1 MIKNQNRNPRILE
14 IGEIVEVD
22 VDLIMVHE
30 QLGGRIAPE
39 YEKLGIDYVMHPD
52 RVVFILDHWVPS
64 PTIQAA
70 NMHQRAK
77 NFAKKYKFQNLLGEN
92 KGICHTV
99 LPEQG
104 FVAPGM
110 VAVGSDS
117 HTTTYGAFNCFSTG
131 VGATD
136 ICSVF
141 ATGKL
146 WFKVPE
152 PVHFIIKDV
161 PFSKGVYAK
170 DLALDFLK
178 KYGEDE
184 LLYCAL
190 EFSGTGLRNL
200 SIASRITLAN
210 MSVEM
215 GAKNAIFECDHLTKQ
230 WLLNNPN
237 FRSKYGNQIRATV
250 PDVCEEQEKTS
261 IDLSTIQPM
270 IAQPHSPGNVTEVQ
284 DCAGME
290 IDQGFIGSC
299 TNGSLEDLRI
309 AAKILK
315 GKTIHHN
322 CRCVVIPASTEIYLQ
337 AMREG
342 LMEIFMQA
350 GCIVGPSTCGPC
362 FGGHMGLLGDNEIC
376 ISTSNRNFQG
386 RMGSY
391 LSQVYLA
398 SPATVAASVIRGRI
412 TSPLDFME

>member
-1 MIKNQNRNPRILE
+1 
-14 IGEIVEVD
+14 
-22 VDLIMVHE
+22 
-30 QLGGRIAPE
+30 
-39 YEKLGIDYVMHPD
+39 
-52 RVVFILDHWVPS
+52 
-64 PTIQAA
+64 
-70 NMHQRAK
+70 
-77 NFAKKYKFQNLLGEN
+77 
-92 KGICHTV
+92 
-99 LPEQG
+99 
-104 FVAPGM
+104 
-110 VAVGSDS
+110 
-117 HTTTYGAFNCFSTG
+117 
-131 VGATD
+131 
-136 ICSVF
+136 
-141 ATGKL
+141 
-146 WFKVPE
+146 
-152 PVHFIIKDV
+152 
-161 PFSKGVYAK
+161 
-170 DLALDFLK
+170 
-178 KYGEDE
+178 
-184 LLYCAL
+184 
-190 EFSGTGLRNL
+190 
-200 SIASRITLAN
+200 